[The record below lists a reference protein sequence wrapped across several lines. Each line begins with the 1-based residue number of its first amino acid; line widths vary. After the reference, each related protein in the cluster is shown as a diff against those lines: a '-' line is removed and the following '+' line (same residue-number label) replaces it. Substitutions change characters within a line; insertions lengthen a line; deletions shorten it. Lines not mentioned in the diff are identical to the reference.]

1 LAVHSKIGASSAKR
15 LIACPGSLRLSEK
28 APKQKESK
36 YAIEG
41 TRAHTVAEYM
51 LLGKPLPLWA
61 DSDMV
66 DGAKLYSQ
74 TITDVLMSGE
84 IQHELHLESK
94 ICISSIS
101 DQAFG
106 TCDAWCVVDNV
117 LHVFDYKYG
126 AGIPVSPENN
136 EQLMYYAQGV
146 IETFNIDVSL
156 IHLWIIQPRCGGVSD
171 WAANYEELTLFKRVL
186 QYAIIDAEV
195 DEPPFNTGSHCKWCP
210 AQSICPAKRKEIEDA
225 FQVQLD
231 DPKPGVKDS
240 PQDLEVSDI
249 IRYIDHA
256 ESLQAWIKA
265 LKHHLQVLIEMGVEA
280 PGYAVQQ
287 GQANRSWREDKLD
300 ELVAQY
306 GEFLYEQKM
315 KSPAGL
321 EKVKG
326 VDKKVIAEFTERKA
340 TEAKLVR
347 TDSGI
352 NTDLFTAFTEE

>member
-1 LAVHSKIGASSAKR
+1 MTVHSRIGASSAKR

-36 YAIEG
+36 YALEG
-41 TRAHTVAEYM
+41 TKAHTVAEYM

-61 DSDMV
+61 DSDMI

-74 TITDVLMSGE
+74 TITDVLMNGE

-146 IETFNIDVSL
+146 METFNINVSL
-156 IHLWIIQPRCGGVSD
+156 VHLWIIQPRCGGVSD
-171 WAANYEELTLFKRVL
+171 WACSYMDLEDFREILEIAVY
-186 QYAIIDAEV
+186 DAEQQI
-195 DEPPFNTGSHCKWCP
+195 PPLTVGSHCKWCP
-210 AQSICPAKRKEIEDA
+210 AQSICPAKRKEIEDV

-231 DPKPGVKDS
+231 APKPEVKDS
-240 PQDLEVSDI
+240 PQDLDVSDI

-287 GQANRSWREDKLD
+287 GQANRSWREDKLT
-300 ELVAQY
+300 ELVGMY
-306 GEFLYEQKM
+306 GVDLYEQKM
-315 KSPAGL
+315 KSPAQL
-321 EKVKG
+321 EKMKG
-326 VDKKVIAEFTERKA
+326 VDKKAIAEFTERKA

-347 TDSGI
+347 TDGGV
-352 NTDLFTAFTEE
+352 NTGLFTAFTEE